1 MKIVLATMQFGR
13 GYFQGTERYVRMLAD
28 GLTARGHQLVILAG
42 DPQQRGVRRPL
53 GTRIPDAHDVRHVPT
68 RGWLA
73 VRGLAPE
80 RLRAWLR
87 AERPGLVHV
96 ANPAHIGVGLL
107 EAARLERIPTVVTIM
122 DYWWLC
128 PKHTLHDTRRG
139 VCAGNV
145 PWRECLACI
154 AAEGGGVAARLGRA
168 PGGRALLLPIAYFGR
183 AMLRGVGV
191 DEIIRWTRRRQRLER
206 ALAQAAAVI
215 FPSRTALELVGGAVR
230 PDRRH
235 AIPYGLEPRW
245 FADVQTEPRQPS
257 SAGSQR
263 GLTIG
268 YAGAL
273 APHKGV
279 HILLEAVRRLAWPD
293 VRVLI
298 AGVGDAEH
306 ERQLKA
312 AAEGLPNIEF
322 LGRVSSERM
331 PAFLDGLDTLVIP
344 SLWPE
349 NLPIA
354 ALEAYAR
361 RRTVIASGV
370 GGVAEIVPAE
380 CLFEPGSVAGLMQRL
395 AALRGGALG
404 DETPAV
410 STAEAMVSRTLGVYN
425 AAVDAPLADGAAS
438 EATSLPEE
446 TS

>member
-1 MKIVLATMQFGR
+1 VKIALATMQFGR

-28 GLTARGHQLVILAG
+28 GLRARGHQVVILAG
-42 DPQQRGVRRPL
+42 DPQRRGGRRPL
-53 GTRIPDAHDVRHVPT
+53 GTPAPDDHDVRHVPT
-68 RGWLA
+68 RGWL
-73 VRGLAPE
+73 VVQGLAPE
-80 RLRAWLR
+80 PLRAWLR
-87 AERPGLVHV
+87 AERPQLVHV
-96 ANPAHIGVGLL
+96 ANPAHIGIGLL
-107 EAARLERIPTVVTIM
+107 EAARQERIPTIVTIM

-128 PKHTLHDTRRG
+128 PKHTLHDPRRG
-139 VCAGNV
+139 VCDGNV

-183 AMLRGVGV
+183 AMLRGV
-191 DEIIRWTRRRQRLER
+191 DMAEIVRWTRRRQCLDRT
-206 ALAQAAAVI
+206 LAQAAAVI
-215 FPSRTALELVGGAVR
+215 FPSRTALELVGGGVR

-245 FADVQTEPRQPS
+245 FAEVQTAPRPPS
-257 SAGSQR
+257 SAGEQR
-263 GLTIG
+263 ALTIG

-279 HILLEAVRRLAWPD
+279 HILLEAIRRLAWRD
-293 VRVLI
+293 ARVLI
-298 AGVGDAEH
+298 AGGGDAEH
-306 ERQLKA
+306 ERQLRA
-312 AAEGLPNIEF
+312 AAEGMPNIEF
-322 LGRVSSERM
+322 LNRVASERM
-331 PAFLDGLDTLVIP
+331 PALLDGLDALVIP

-380 CLFEPGSVAGLMQRL
+380 CLFEAGSVEALMQRL
-395 AALRGGALG
+395 AALRAGALR

-410 STAEAMVSRTLGVYN
+410 STADEMVSRTLAVYN
-425 AAVDAPLADGAAS
+425 AAAEAPLARGAAS
-438 EATSLPEE
+438 ETTSLPEG
-446 TS
+446 TP

>member
-1 MKIVLATMQFGR
+1 MKIALATMQFGR

-28 GLTARGHQLVILAG
+28 GLRARGHHVVILAG
-42 DPQQRGVRRPL
+42 DPQRRGGRRPL
-53 GTRIPDAHDVRHVPT
+53 GTPVPDDHDVRHIPT

-73 VRGLAPE
+73 VRGGALATW
-80 RLRAWLR
+80 RDWLR
-87 AERPGLVHV
+87 QVRPACVHM
-96 ANPAHIGVGLL
+96 ANPGHVGIGLL
-107 EAARLERIPTVVTIM
+107 EAARQERIPTAVTIM

-128 PKHTLHDTRRG
+128 PKHTLHDPRRG
-139 VCAGNV
+139 VCDGHV

-183 AMLRGVGV
+183 AMLRGV
-191 DEIIRWTRRRQRLER
+191 DMAEIVRWTRRRQRLER

-245 FADVQTEPRQPS
+245 FADVQTAPRPPS
-257 SAGSQR
+257 SAGRQR
-263 GLTIG
+263 ALAIG

-279 HILLEAVRRLAWPD
+279 HILLEAIKRLAWRD
-293 VRVLI
+293 VHVLI
-298 AGVGDAEH
+298 AGGGDAEH
-306 ERQLKA
+306 ERHLRA
-312 AAEGLPNIEF
+312 AAEGMPNIEF
-322 LGRVSSERM
+322 LGRVASERM
-331 PAFLDGLDTLVIP
+331 PALLDGLDALVIP

-380 CLFEPGSVAGLMQRL
+380 CLFETGSVEGLMQRL
-395 AALRGGALG
+395 AALRAGALRG
-404 DETPAV
+404 ESPAV
-410 STAEAMVSRTLGVYN
+410 STAEEMVSRTLAVYN
-425 AAVDAPLADGAAS
+425 AAAEAPLARGAAI
-438 EATSLPEE
+438 EATSLPEG